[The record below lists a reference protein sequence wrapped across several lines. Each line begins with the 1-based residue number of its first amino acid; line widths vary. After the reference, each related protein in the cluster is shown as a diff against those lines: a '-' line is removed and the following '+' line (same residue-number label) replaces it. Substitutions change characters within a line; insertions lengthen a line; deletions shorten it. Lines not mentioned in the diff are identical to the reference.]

1 MADRIGAPTPNF
13 MLTERDS
20 LPNNRPLG
28 KLCSEWKHCTK
39 PSEIVILL
47 QAGAANVTGLNSDLG
62 LASHLVL
69 GHMPKAI
76 LERSDKYADRV
87 QVFVVGNAIGAG
99 TIAGPKPGHE
109 GDRINIKSWRGRRSK
124 RRRRT

>member
-1 MADRIGAPTPNF
+1 MKLAKHRHK
-13 MLTERDS
+13 S

-69 GHMPKAI
+69 GHMPKASRDEFSE
-76 LERSDKYADRV
+76 ER
-87 QVFVVGNAIGAG
+87 Q
-99 TIAGPKPGHE
+99 
-109 GDRINIKSWRGRRSK
+109 
-124 RRRRT
+124 

>member
-39 PSEIVILL
+39 PPEIVILL

-69 GHMPKAI
+69 GHMPK
-76 LERSDKYADRV
+76 V
-87 QVFVVGNAIGAG
+87 
-99 TIAGPKPGHE
+99 AGPKPGHE
-109 GDRINIKSWRGRRSK
+109 SNRINSKSW